1 MKKKFEHKEDF
12 VAKALGL
19 TREYVAELRQEN
31 LMVDEDVAVVSGY
44 IRYSDAGIRKLT
56 DILGLQQKT
65 GEQKK
70 DDGRP
75 TTDDKPRSDAA
86 TDVLK
91 GVERQEARTESLAGM
106 GPNSEKNAPTG
117 TPSAAKEALH
127 GTLDAV
133 VSRVYGNNHQY
144 MEATLGDQT
153 IVIRVRDNKHF
164 VPGMTVESRWLTRVN
179 ERVFDFVGR
188 CPRGRGK
195 W

>member
-1 MKKKFEHKEDF
+1 MKKKYEHKEED

-19 TREYVAELRQEN
+19 TREYIAELRQAN
-31 LMVDEDVAVVSGY
+31 LMVDEDVAVVSGC

-65 GEQKK
+65 
-70 DDGRP
+70 
-75 TTDDKPRSDAA
+75 AA
-86 TDVLK
+86 DSAEAARLSTEVLK
-91 GVERQEARTESLAGM
+91 TMERQETAVGSASGAGA
-106 GPNSEKNAPTG
+106 PAIPDSEKNAL
-117 TPSAAKEALH
+117 A

-133 VSRVYGNNHQY
+133 VTRIYGHNRQY
-144 MEATLGDQT
+144 MEATLGDQA
-153 IVIRVRDNKHF
+153 IVIRVRNNEHF
-164 VPGMTVESRWLTRVN
+164 VLGMIVESRWLTRVN